1 MIIDVF
7 NAVWPVVVAA
17 VGLIV
22 ILAKMHGDIKVLK
35 DQVRVLFELSNREK

>member
-1 MIIDVF
+1 MIDIF
-7 NAVWPVVVAA
+7 NAIWPVIIAA

-35 DQVRVLFELSNREK
+35 DQVRVLFEMFNRKK